1 MDSLDTLSIA
11 VNPRELEQRMCISDI
26 HLPTGM
32 HCIWSYC
39 LCSRHFRLSRSSAVA
54 SKSHI
59 NWIVLFDVSFFQIN
73 HFPGTFQLGRKD
85 RLWHNLSKMFSR
97 FGKKEFGF
105 FPQTFILPADRANLK
120 IVFDNGKGK
129 QKWII
134 KPVSVEFLI
143 LSLLL
148 LYLRSL
154 LYSALT
160 L

>member
-1 MDSLDTLSIA
+1 MISCPLQSILGNWSKECASQTFTCLLECAVYVHIVCAVVTLGW
-11 VNPRELEQRMCISDI
+11 VEQVQLLQSP
-26 HLPTGM
+26 L
-32 HCIWSYC
+32 Y
-39 LCSRHFRLSRSSAVA
+39 
-54 SKSHI
+54 I

-134 KPVSVEFLI
+134 KPVSVEFSESFLVIIWDNCCI
-143 LSLLL
+143 L
-148 LYLRSL
+148 R
-154 LYSALT
+154 
-160 L
+160 